1 MTSRHSSSP
10 DQSRT
15 LLRRRTAVRLGM
27 GALVMGILLVG
38 GYFLFVGTPIG
49 QGWDNAGYAGRQ
61 VIGGDVKLYDGDILH
76 EVSRTSLFIAL
87 GCILFLSVVFR
98 CPESGMMAV
107 LAVTVAVFGAEF
119 LKHNLPRLELVPPLG
134 PVPGYFSSDTYP
146 SGHTTIGTS
155 IALALVMISGP
166 GWRSWTAVV
175 SGFLSVSY
183 ATAVLFIGWHR
194 PSDAVGGLLWSGFC
208 FSLAAACTVLVGG
221 HYARPRESPNRA
233 PLVSGVMALCLAVG
247 VLLFSANGGSFS
259 GSRWPFSVMTCLI
272 ICAGFALPAWFAF
285 ALRPISWR
293 SLRRY

>member
-15 LLRRRTAVRLGM
+15 LLRRRTAAGLGL

-38 GYFLFVGTPIG
+38 GYFLFVGTPVG
-49 QGWDNAGYAGRQ
+49 QGWDNQGYAGRQ
-61 VIGGDVKLYDGDILH
+61 VIGGEVRLYDTDILH

-87 GCILFLSVVFR
+87 GAILLLSVVFR
-98 CPESGMMAV
+98 CPEAGLMAV
-107 LAVTVAVFGAEF
+107 LAAAGAVFGAEF
-119 LKHNLPRLELVPPLG
+119 LKHNLPRLELVPPVG

-155 IALALVMISGP
+155 IALALVMISGA
-166 GWRSWTAVV
+166 GWRSWSAVV

-208 FSLAAACTVLVGG
+208 FSLAAACTVLLGG
-221 HYARPRESPNRA
+221 HYARPQESPDRA
-233 PLVSGVMALCLAVG
+233 PLVSGAVALILAVG
-247 VLLFSANGGSFS
+247 SLFFLTGGDSFS
-259 GSRWPFSVMTCLI
+259 GSRGPFFVMTFLI
-272 ICAGFALPAWFAF
+272 IAIGFALPAWFAVT
-285 ALRPISWR
+285 LRPISWR